1 MCEWLLLL
9 CFRPLRGGW
18 HHQGLVWRPK
28 GGGQG
33 RCFPCRW
40 AVGVPGLTWHWF
52 FLRVEG
58 SCPVCLP
65 NSCGLQCPGT
75 ALLST
80 PLHPLLLAAACG
92 PGPLAPP
99 PEVGVRRA
107 GLSLSL
113 CWPTEEADG
122 GEQARIPVTWG
133 PGAVYTPGQVTLA
146 LFARTLCM
154 ERGSRSCPLA
164 WLCREANVES
174 PCRVLSA
181 LEDGA
186 TSVVR
191 GAVIAVSGAT
201 PSPGESTAL
210 RVARPT
216 RPACLCLC
224 GQRHVSSLSVWGPG
238 PVVFLVRMLCGPA
251 MEHLSQAVLLSP
263 CPSLEASGLFLSFE
277 EAAVYPLVPTAC
289 LFVITGRV
297 CTCWVHWTCALPS
310 ARHPRVPG
318 RVAGA
323 PCWASLGMRMLA
335 GGRHCPCLK
344 LWAGFSH

>member
-1 MCEWLLLL
+1 M
-9 CFRPLRGGW
+9 
-18 HHQGLVWRPK
+18 
-28 GGGQG
+28 
-33 RCFPCRW
+33 
-40 AVGVPGLTWHWF
+40 TWHWF

-191 GAVIAVSGAT
+191 GAVIAVSRGHT
-201 PSPGESTAL
+201 LPRREHCTS
-210 RVARPT
+210 
-216 RPACLCLC
+216 C
-224 GQRHVSSLSVWGPG
+224 GQTHTSSLPLSVWSEARVQPVCLGPWACCVSCPNALWPCHG
-238 PVVFLVRMLCGPA
+238 TPEPGCLAQPLPISGGLWSVF
-251 MEHLSQAVLLSP
+251 VL
-263 CPSLEASGLFLSFE
+263 
-277 EAAVYPLVPTAC
+277 
-289 LFVITGRV
+289 
-297 CTCWVHWTCALPS
+297 
-310 ARHPRVPG
+310 
-318 RVAGA
+318 
-323 PCWASLGMRMLA
+323 
-335 GGRHCPCLK
+335 
-344 LWAGFSH
+344 